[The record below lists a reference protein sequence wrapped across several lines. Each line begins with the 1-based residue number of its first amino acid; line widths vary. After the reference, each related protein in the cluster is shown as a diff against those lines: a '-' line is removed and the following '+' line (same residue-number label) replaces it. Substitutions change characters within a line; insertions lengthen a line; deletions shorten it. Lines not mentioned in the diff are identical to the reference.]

1 MKQIIRIILLAIILF
16 PITIY
21 AYVGPGAGISFLG
34 ALWAVI
40 VAIALAIGGIL
51 AWPIRSL
58 LRKRKLKK
66 QELENSK
73 ETK

>member
-1 MKQIIRIILLAIILF
+1 MKIKISTFIILTM
-16 PITIY
+16 PISVF

-40 VAIALAIGGIL
+40 SAILLAIGGFL
-51 AWPIRSL
+51 VWPIRVL

-66 QELENSK
+66 QESEPK
-73 ETK
+73 QEK